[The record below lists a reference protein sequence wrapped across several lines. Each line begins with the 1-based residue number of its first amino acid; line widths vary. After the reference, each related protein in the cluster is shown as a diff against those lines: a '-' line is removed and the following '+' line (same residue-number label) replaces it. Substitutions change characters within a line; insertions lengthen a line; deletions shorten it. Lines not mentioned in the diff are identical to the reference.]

1 MNPVGK
7 PGKTGTL
14 MPVEQALQQLLD
26 LADAA
31 PIREQQALPLA
42 DCDGRVL
49 AQDLVSSLD
58 LPPWPNSAMDG
69 YALRL
74 ADWTGEP
81 LVVSQ
86 RIFAGQAPLPLAA
99 GTCARIFTGA
109 PVPAGADCV
118 EMQENAVVHADERV
132 GFTEALH
139 VGQNIRPQGQET
151 TVGDLVLTAGTRLG
165 PIELGLAASLGRE
178 QLNVIRRPRVA
189 VLSTGDE
196 LIEPGLPLGPG
207 QIYNSNR
214 RVLCSWLARM
224 GCEVI
229 DAGILPDDL
238 EQTRARLAGLGDVDL
253 ILSTGGVSVGEADF
267 LGIALRE
274 EGELALWKLAIKP
287 GKPLTFGHL
296 RGVPVIGL
304 PGNPASTLVTF
315 ALLARPYL
323 LRRQGVQNVAPLR
336 FEVPVGFEW
345 PKPGNRREYLRGR
358 IEQGKAIIY
367 RNQSS
372 GVLRSAAWAEGFVE
386 VLEGT
391 TLGPGDRVN
400 FIPLSEVLN

>member
-7 PGKTGTL
+7 PGKQGAL
-14 MPVEQALQQLLD
+14 MPVEQALARLL
-26 LADAA
+26 AMAEAA
-31 PIREQQALPLA
+31 PIVERERLPLA
-42 DCDGRVL
+42 ATEGRVL
-49 AQDLVSSLD
+49 AEALVSSLD

-69 YALRL
+69 YALRVE
-74 ADWTGEP
+74 DWKGEP
-81 LVVSQ
+81 LPVSQ
-86 RIFAGQAPLPLAA
+86 RIFAGQSPEPLQP

-118 EMQENAVVHADERV
+118 EMQENTQVQDDQRV
-132 GFTEALH
+132 RFTEPLK

-151 TVGDLVLTAGTRLG
+151 TIGEQVLAAGTRLG
-165 PIELGLAASLGRE
+165 PIEQGLAASLGCAE
-178 QLNVIRRPRVA
+178 LEVLRRVRVA

-196 LIEPGLPLGPG
+196 LVEPGQPLGPG

-214 RVLCSWLARM
+214 VLLCSWLKRL
-224 GCEVI
+224 GCEVL

-238 EQTRARLAGLGDVDL
+238 PATRQRLAELGDVDL

-274 EGELALWKLAIKP
+274 AGELALWKLAIKP
-287 GKPLTFGHL
+287 GKPLTFGHF

-323 LRRQGVQNVAPLR
+323 LRRQGVQQVQPLS
-336 FEVPVGFEW
+336 FQVPAGFVW

-358 IEQGKAIIY
+358 LENGRAIIY

-372 GVLRSAAWAEGFVE
+372 GVLRSAAWAEGLVE
-386 VLEGT
+386 VLEGR
-391 TLGPGDRVN
+391 TLEEGDVVN
-400 FIPLSEVLN
+400 FIPLSEVLE

>member
-7 PGKTGTL
+7 PGKRGAL
-14 MPVEQALQQLLD
+14 MPVEVALARLLA
-26 LADAA
+26 LAEAA
-31 PIREQQALPLA
+31 PIREAQRVPLA
-42 DCDGRVL
+42 QVDGRVL
-49 AQDLVSSLD
+49 AEDLVSSLD

-74 ADWTGEP
+74 SDWHGEP
-81 LVVSQ
+81 LPVSQ
-86 RIFAGQAPLPLAA
+86 RIFAGQAPEPLQP

-118 EMQENAVVHADERV
+118 EMQENAEVLADGRV
-132 GFTEALH
+132 RFIEALA
-139 VGQNIRPQGQET
+139 VAQNIRPQGQET
-151 TVGDLVLTAGTRLG
+151 TVGEVVLVAGTRLG
-165 PIELGLAASLGRE
+165 PIEQGLAASLGCAE
-178 QLNVIRRPRVA
+178 LNVVRRVRVA

-196 LIEPGLPLGPG
+196 LVEPGQSLGPG

-214 RVLCSWLARM
+214 VLLCSWLTRQ
-224 GCEVI
+224 GCEVL

-238 EQTRARLAGLGDVDL
+238 EATRQRLAQLGDVDL

-274 EGELALWKLAIKP
+274 AGELELWKLAIKP
-287 GKPLTFGHL
+287 GKPLTFGHF

-323 LRRQGVQNVAPLR
+323 LRRQGVREVQPLQ
-336 FEVPVGFEW
+336 FKVPAGFVW
-345 PKPGNRREYLRGR
+345 PKPGNRREYLRARLENGR
-358 IEQGKAIIY
+358 ATIY

-372 GVLRSAAWAEGFVE
+372 GVLRSAAWAEGLVE
-386 VLEGT
+386 VLEES
-391 TLGPGDRVN
+391 TLVEGDWVN
-400 FIPLSEVLN
+400 FIPLSEVLG

>member
-7 PGKTGTL
+7 PGKQGAL
-14 MPVEQALQQLLD
+14 MPVEQALARLL
-26 LADAA
+26 AMAEAA
-31 PIREQQALPLA
+31 PIVERERLPLA
-42 DCDGRVL
+42 ATEGRVL
-49 AQDLVSSLD
+49 AEALVSSLD

-69 YALRL
+69 YALRVE
-74 ADWTGEP
+74 DWKGEP
-81 LVVSQ
+81 LPVSQ
-86 RIFAGQAPLPLAA
+86 RIFAGQSPEPLQP

-118 EMQENAVVHADERV
+118 EMQENTQVQDDQRV
-132 GFTEALH
+132 RFTEPLK

-151 TVGDLVLTAGTRLG
+151 TIGEQVLAAGTRLG
-165 PIELGLAASLGRE
+165 PIEQGLAASLGCAE
-178 QLNVIRRPRVA
+178 LEVLRRVRVA

-196 LIEPGLPLGPG
+196 LVEPGRPLGPG

-214 RVLCSWLARM
+214 VLLCSWLQRL
-224 GCEVI
+224 GCEVL

-238 EQTRARLAGLGDVDL
+238 PATRQRLAELGDVDL

-274 EGELALWKLAIKP
+274 AGELALWKLAIKP
-287 GKPLTFGHL
+287 GKPLTFGHF

-323 LRRQGVQNVAPLR
+323 LRRQGVQQVQPLS
-336 FEVPVGFEW
+336 FQVPAGFVW

-358 IEQGKAIIY
+358 LENGRAIIY

-372 GVLRSAAWAEGFVE
+372 GVLRSAAWAEGLVE
-386 VLEGT
+386 VLEGR
-391 TLGPGDRVN
+391 TLEEGDVVN
-400 FIPLSEVLN
+400 FIPLSEVLE

>member
-1 MNPVGK
+1 MNPAGK
-7 PGKTGTL
+7 PGKSGTL
-14 MPVEQALQQLLD
+14 MPVEVALARLLEM
-26 LADAA
+26 ADAT
-31 PIREQQALPLA
+31 PIRERERLPLA
-42 DCDGRVL
+42 QVQGRVL
-49 AQDLVSSLD
+49 ADDLVSTLD

-74 ADWTGEP
+74 SDWTGKP
-81 LVVSQ
+81 LPVSQ
-86 RIFAGQAPLPLAA
+86 KIFAGNAPQPLQP

-118 EMQENAVVHADERV
+118 EMQENAELQADERV
-132 GFTEALH
+132 GFTEAMS

-151 TVGDLVLTAGTRLG
+151 TAGERVLAAGTRLG
-165 PIELGLAASLGRE
+165 PIEQGLAASLGCAELDVVRK
-178 QLNVIRRPRVA
+178 VRVA

-196 LIEPGLPLGPG
+196 LIEPGQPLGPG

-214 RVLCSWLARM
+214 VLLCSWLQRL

-238 EQTRARLAGLGDVDL
+238 PTTRARLGQLNDVDL

-274 EGELALWKLAIKP
+274 EGELTLWKLAIKP
-287 GKPLTFGHL
+287 GKPLTFGHF

-315 ALLARPYL
+315 ALLTRPYL
-323 LRRQGVQNVAPLR
+323 FRRQGVQDTEPLK
-336 FEVPVGFEW
+336 FQVPAGFDW
-345 PKPGNRREYLRGR
+345 PMAGNRREYLRGR
-358 IEQGKAIIY
+358 LENGKAIIY
-367 RNQSS
+367 KNQSS
-372 GVLRSAAWAEGFVE
+372 GVLRSAAWAEGLVE
-386 VLEGT
+386 VMEDR
-391 TLGPGDRVN
+391 TLVKGESVG
-400 FIPLSEVLN
+400 FIPLSEVLG

>member
-1 MNPVGK
+1 
-7 PGKTGTL
+7 
-14 MPVEQALQQLLD
+14 MPVEVALARLLEM
-26 LADAA
+26 AA
-31 PIREQQALPLA
+31 ATPILQRERLPLA
-42 DCDGRVL
+42 QLQGRIL
-49 AQDLVSSLD
+49 AEDLLSTLD

-74 ADWTGEP
+74 SDWTGEP

-86 RIFAGQAPLPLAA
+86 KIFAGTAPPPLQP

-118 EMQENAVVHADERV
+118 EMQENAEVQPDDRV
-132 GFTEALH
+132 RFIQAMG

-151 TVGDLVLTAGTRLG
+151 TVGEQVLAAGTRLG
-165 PIELGLAASLGRE
+165 PIEQGLAASLGCAE
-178 QLNVIRRPRVA
+178 LEVIRKVRVA

-196 LIEPGLPLGPG
+196 LIEPGQVLGPG

-214 RVLCSWLARM
+214 VLLCSWLQRL

-238 EQTRARLAGLGDVDL
+238 PTTRARLGQFNDVDL

-274 EGELALWKLAIKP
+274 EGELTLWKLAIKP
-287 GKPLTFGHL
+287 GKPLTFGHF

-315 ALLARPYL
+315 ALLTRPYL
-323 LRRQGVQNVAPLR
+323 LRRQGVRDVEPLK
-336 FEVPVGFEW
+336 FQVPAGFDW
-345 PKPGNRREYLRGR
+345 PMAGNRREYLRGR
-358 IEQGKAIIY
+358 LENGRAIIY
-367 RNQSS
+367 KNQSS
-372 GVLRSAAWAEGFVE
+372 GVLRSAAWAEGLVE
-386 VLEGT
+386 VREDRTLAEGESV
-391 TLGPGDRVN
+391 G
-400 FIPLSEVLN
+400 FIPLSEVLG

>member
-7 PGKTGTL
+7 PGKLGAL
-14 MPVEQALQQLLD
+14 MPVEEALERLL
-26 LADAA
+26 AMAAAA
-31 PIREQQALPLA
+31 PIVEREQLPLA
-42 DCDGRVL
+42 ATQGRVL
-49 AQDLVSSLD
+49 AEAVISSLD

-74 ADWTGEP
+74 EDWKGEP
-81 LVVSQ
+81 LPVSQ
-86 RIFAGQAPLPLAA
+86 RIFAGQSPEPLQP

-118 EMQENAVVHADERV
+118 EMQENAQVQDDQRV
-132 GFTEALH
+132 LFSQPLKI
-139 VGQNIRPQGQET
+139 GQNIRPQGQET
-151 TVGDLVLTAGTRLG
+151 TVGEQVLAAGTRLG
-165 PIELGLAASLGRE
+165 PIEQGLAASLGCAE
-178 QLNVIRRPRVA
+178 LAVVRRVRVA

-196 LIEPGLPLGPG
+196 LVEPGRALGPG

-214 RVLCSWLARM
+214 VLLCSWLQRL
-224 GCEVI
+224 GCEVL

-238 EQTRARLAGLGDVDL
+238 PATRQRLAELGQVDL

-267 LGIALRE
+267 LGMALRE
-274 EGELALWKLAIKP
+274 AGELTLWKLAIKP
-287 GKPLTFGHL
+287 GKPLTVGHF

-323 LRRQGVQNVAPLR
+323 LRRQGVQQVQPLR
-336 FEVPVGFEW
+336 FQVPAGFVW
-345 PKPGNRREYLRGR
+345 PQPGNRREYLRGR
-358 IEQGKAIIY
+358 LENGRAIIY

-372 GVLRSAAWAEGFVE
+372 GVLRSAAWAEGLVE
-386 VLEGT
+386 VLEGR
-391 TLGPGDRVN
+391 TLEEGDWVS
-400 FIPLSEVLN
+400 FIPLSEVLD

>member
-7 PGKTGTL
+7 PGKQGAL
-14 MPVEQALQQLLD
+14 MPVEQALARLLTM
-26 LADAA
+26 AEAV
-31 PIREQQALPLA
+31 PIVERERLPLA
-42 DCDGRVL
+42 ATEGRVL
-49 AQDLVSSLD
+49 AEALVSSLD

-69 YALRL
+69 YALRVE
-74 ADWTGEP
+74 DWKGEP
-81 LVVSQ
+81 LPVSQ
-86 RIFAGQAPLPLAA
+86 RIFAGQSPEPLQP

-118 EMQENAVVHADERV
+118 EMQENTQVQDDQRV
-132 GFTEALH
+132 RFTEPLKA
-139 VGQNIRPQGQET
+139 GQNIRPQGQET
-151 TVGDLVLTAGTRLG
+151 TIGEQVLAAGTRLG
-165 PIELGLAASLGRE
+165 PIEQGLAASLGCAE
-178 QLNVIRRPRVA
+178 LEVLRRVRVA

-196 LIEPGLPLGPG
+196 LVEPGRPLGPG

-214 RVLCSWLARM
+214 VLLCSWLQRL
-224 GCEVI
+224 GCEVL

-238 EQTRARLAGLGDVDL
+238 PATRQRLAELGDVDL

-274 EGELALWKLAIKP
+274 AGELALWKLAIKP
-287 GKPLTFGHL
+287 GKPLTFGHF

-323 LRRQGVQNVAPLR
+323 LRRQGVQQVQPLS
-336 FEVPVGFEW
+336 FQVPAGFVW

-358 IEQGKAIIY
+358 LENGRAIIY

-372 GVLRSAAWAEGFVE
+372 GVLRSAAWAEGLVE
-386 VLEGT
+386 VLEGR
-391 TLGPGDRVN
+391 TLEEGDVVN
-400 FIPLSEVLN
+400 FIPLSEVLE